1 MKRRGERGF
10 TLLELV
16 LALSIV
22 AVMLTVLFGGLRV
35 SLRAWARG
43 EERAEALQHGRGL
56 TQLVEQAL
64 AGTYPFQGQLDQNS
78 QAQLLFIGE
87 ADRLSFVTVSPP
99 IPLPAPLAFTA
110 VTFST
115 GAGSTPGLTVRE
127 KALPNFDPFEQV
139 APSLVDPSVTA
150 IRFRYLRGADGAWE
164 DTWDVVQEQ
173 SLPSA
178 IEVTLT
184 AMASGRVQDQPAITI
199 PVRVTTP

>member
-1 MKRRGERGF
+1 MKRRGEGGF

-35 SLRAWARG
+35 SLRAWSRG
-43 EERAEALQHGRGL
+43 EERAESLQHGRGL

-64 AGTYPFQGQLDQNS
+64 AGTYPFQGRLDQNA
-78 QAQLLFIGE
+78 QPQLLCLGE
-87 ADRLSFVTVSPP
+87 ADRLAFVTVSPP
-99 IPLPAPLAFTA
+99 IALPAPVAFTA
-110 VTFST
+110 VTLSA
-115 GAGSTPGLTVRE
+115 GAGSAPGLAIRE
-127 KALPNFDPFEQV
+127 KSLPNFDPFVEV

-164 DTWDVVQEQ
+164 DTWDVAQEQ
-173 SLPSA
+173 TLPRA

-184 AMASGRVQDQPAITI
+184 ATVNGRAQEQPAITV
-199 PVRVTTP
+199 PGRVTTP

>member
-1 MKRRGERGF
+1 MRRRGQQGF

-22 AVMLTVLFGGLRV
+22 AVMLVVLFGGLRV

-56 TQLVEQAL
+56 TQLVEQAV

-78 QAQLLFIGE
+78 QAQLFFVGE
-87 ADRLSFVTVSPP
+87 ADRLSFVTISPP
-99 IPLPAPLAFTA
+99 IPLPAPIAFTA
-110 VTFST
+110 VTLSA
-115 GAGSTPGLTVRE
+115 GGSTSGLTVRE
-127 KALPNFDPFEQV
+127 KALPNFDPFEEV

-150 IRFRYLRGADGAWE
+150 IRFRYQRGADGSWE

-173 SLPSA
+173 SLPRA

-184 AMASGRVQDQPAITI
+184 AMVNGRLQEQPALTI